1 MFRAGDVDAPSRVA
15 ARCQTKYCACNK
27 KGADPRPLKFLIHM
41 QYLLCIMS
49 QSAAR
54 TRETPGERMKGREY
68 RRFEANKKYFLHRK
82 ADTAQTQPGKVP
94 AQYDERHWR
103 EYSTMTLIAGCYQTT
118 VEISVLGTVEG
129 VREEYETQDGVQEAQ
144 TVDCR
149 RGGHHGGC
157 GHHHSPGGRGV
168 TVQGEKRAVGYNGR
182 GRGCS
187 AQIPI
192 WPGHIGVKAVQD
204 MTATEGRDIRQ
215 SAGGGGHGT
224 DTGAL
229 YQT

>member
-27 KGADPRPLKFLIHM
+27 KGADRRHLKFLIHM

-129 VREEYETQDGVQEAQ
+129 VREEYETQDGVREAQ
-144 TVDCR
+144 TAVAV
-149 RGGHHGGC
+149 GT
-157 GHHHSPGGRGV
+157 
-168 TVQGEKRAVGYNGR
+168 TVVVAITTAPEDVVLRYRGEKGR
-182 GRGCS
+182 WDVTDEAEVALLRSRFG
-187 AQIPI
+187 
-192 WPGHIGVKAVQD
+192 PGTLGSKRCRI
-204 MTATEGRDIRQ
+204 
-215 SAGGGGHGT
+215 
-224 DTGAL
+224 
-229 YQT
+229 